1 MKSVLNTIDIILG
14 HLAAGVMTFLLYLSL
29 GIIAALSLIAIPAS
43 FFEYGT
49 GINELDLVE
58 IGSLALLCLV
68 IWRFFSRGMSVK
80 WSIWQLFRR
89 FVHAVAINA
98 LIVAFILFSLLLI
111 GLIATGKIELSAL
124 YKLDEIAMLTSS
136 LIMIVSIYAA
146 TPLSLFYKETQ
157 DSTLSAPSS
166 IKEPI
171 PETSSEPDATQ
182 STGTGDF
189 DENLKNYKAPENPWE
204 KA

>member
-1 MKSVLNTIDIILG
+1 MKSILNTIDIILG
-14 HLAAGVMTFLLYLSL
+14 HLAAGIMTFLLYLSL
-29 GIIAALSLIAIPAS
+29 GIVAALSLIAIPAS

-49 GINELDLVE
+49 GINELDLTE

-68 IWRFFSRGMSVK
+68 VWRFYRRGTQLN
-80 WSIWQLFRR
+80 WTWWQMIRR
-89 FVHAVAINA
+89 FVFAVSTVVLLASFIE
-98 LIVAFILFSLLLI
+98 LIAMWMELTEKGRLEAEFLYRYEEIETFASCLLFIL
-111 GLIATGKIELSAL
+111 T
-124 YKLDEIAMLTSS
+124 
-136 LIMIVSIYAA
+136 IYAA
-146 TPLSLFYKETQ
+146 TPLSPFYKETQ

-182 STGTGDF
+182 STDTGDF
-189 DENLKNYKAPENPWE
+189 EENLKNYKAPENPWE

>member
-1 MKSVLNTIDIILG
+1 MKSILNTIDIILG

-29 GIIAALSLIAIPAS
+29 GIVAALSLIAIPAS
-43 FFEYGT
+43 FFEYGS
-49 GINELDLVE
+49 GINELDLAE
-58 IGSLALLCLV
+58 IGSLTLLCLV
-68 IWRFFSRGMSVK
+68 IWRFYRRGTQSN
-80 WSIWQLFRR
+80 WTWWQMIRR
-89 FVHAVAINA
+89 FVFAVST
-98 LIVAFILFSLLLI
+98 VVLL
-111 GLIATGKIELSAL
+111 ASFIELVAMSMELTEKGLLKAEFL
-124 YKLDEIAMLTSS
+124 YRYKEIETFASS
-136 LIMIVSIYAA
+136 LIIILTIYAA
-146 TPLSLFYKETQ
+146 TPLSPFYKETQ

-189 DENLKNYKAPENPWE
+189 EENLKNYKAPEKPWE